1 MGHWKRKNFSLDN
14 DMQVYGNDATGGLVG
29 YANSSTIK
37 GDIGDLNFS
46 SIPLQTALKATIRER
61 SLLREQMEK
70 VRLWE
75 DSSGMPYILIWIIFV
90 SQVLFLVVTEWVES
104 SGI

>member
-1 MGHWKRKNFSLDN
+1 
-14 DMQVYGNDATGGLVG
+14 MQVYGNDATGGLVG

-46 SIPLQTALKATIRER
+46 SIPSPDSFK
-61 SLLREQMEK
+61 SNYPGK
-70 VRLWE
+70 VSSPGADGKGTSME

-90 SQVLFLVVTEWVES
+90 SQALFLVVTEWVES